1 MKIAVLGNGAMG
13 SLFGSY
19 LSLCNDVTLIGVI
32 SEQIK
37 DIQENGTVI
46 REKDGDRHFHPKAV
60 MSGEYEGTADLVI
73 CFVKGY
79 ITELSLTQNRN
90 IIGPDTYLLTFQNG
104 AGHDEILRKFTDD
117 RHIVIGTT
125 QHNASVENGTVI
137 HGGWGINTIGR
148 TDGSSDGLEAIRD
161 AFTSCGFETVI
172 SDSVMKSIWKKLLTN
187 TSVSTATA
195 VLGCSMHHLSE
206 CEYAWALT
214 TSLFDE
220 SIMVAEAAG
229 ITFDRDE
236 ELKTIREV
244 CENANPGYTSIYMD
258 VRYGRESEVD
268 RISGYIVSTA
278 RRYGISVP
286 CQTFAVNAIHALE
299 KINGRKAGGG
309 IK

>member
-46 REKDGDRHFHPKAV
+46 REKDGDRHFHPNAV

-104 AGHDEILRKFTDD
+104 AGHDEILRKFADD

-148 TDGSSDGLEAIRD
+148 TDGSTDGLESIRD
-161 AFTSCGFETVI
+161 VFTSCGFGTVI

-214 TSLFDE
+214 VSLFDE

-244 CENANPGYTSIYMD
+244 CEKANPGYTSIYMD

-268 RISGYIVSTA
+268 RISGYVVSTA

-299 KINGRKAGGG
+299 IINGRKAGEE
-309 IK
+309 

>member
-19 LSLCNDVTLIGVI
+19 LSPGNDVTLIGVI

-46 REKDGDRHFHPKAV
+46 REKDGERHFYPRAV
-60 MSGEYEGTADLVI
+60 MSGEYEGFADLVI

-104 AGHDEILRKFTDD
+104 AGHDEVLRKFTDD
-117 RHIVIGTT
+117 KHIVIGTT
-125 QHNASVENGTVI
+125 QHNACVENGTVI

-148 TDGSSDGLEAIRD
+148 PDGSTEGLEEIR
-161 AFTSCGFETVI
+161 AVFTSCGFETEI
-172 SDSVMKSIWKKLLTN
+172 SGSVMKSIWKKLLTN

-214 TSLFDE
+214 VSLFDE
-220 SIMVAEAAG
+220 SIRVAQAAG
-229 ITFDRDE
+229 LTFDRDD
-236 ELKTIREV
+236 ELRTIRDV

-258 VRYGRESEVD
+258 VRNGRKSEVD
-268 RISGYIVSTA
+268 RISGYIVSQA
-278 RRYGISVP
+278 GRYGIPVP

-299 KINGRKAGGG
+299 KINMEE
-309 IK
+309 